1 MARRSGSH
9 SLRQIPRYGVYKQT
23 ISDSLIDRAVEEIG
37 LIGFAIVDSNYGH
50 DYIAMLSSAFD
61 RTLAATHQSNGGGEE
76 LAKIDEHNT
85 IRLPLASDPA
95 FLDLAL
101 NPTVLAI
108 CRRLMGDYIVLNQQN
123 GIVNPPNAARYNQ
136 GAYHRD
142 MPYQHFVSSHPLM
155 VNAVFCLDEFTNANG
170 ATLVVPAS
178 HKVEAFPSD
187 DVINSHQRQLSAA
200 AGSFIIMDSMV
211 FHCGGVNT
219 TDRPRRAVNQ
229 AYSIPF
235 IRQQIDIP
243 AALGPRYTA
252 DPDIRKLLGYD
263 VQTPMSVAGY
273 YESRRVKKVDPAG
286 K

>member
-1 MARRSGSH
+1 MRSAT
-9 SLRQIPRYGVYKQT
+9 LV
-23 ISDSLIDRAVEEIG
+23 DRAAEAIG
-37 LIGFAIVDSNYGH
+37 LIGFAVIDG
-50 DYIAMLSSAFD
+50 DYAPSDLANLSSAFD

-155 VNAVFCLDEFTNANG
+155 VNAVFCLDEFTSANG

-235 IRQQIDIP
+235 IRQQIDMP
-243 AALGPRYTA
+243 AALGPRYTS
-252 DPDIRKLLGYD
+252 DPDVGRLLGYE
-263 VQTPMSVAGY
+263 VQTPASVAAY
-273 YESRRVKKVDPAG
+273 YAMRRAKADDISVRK
-286 K
+286 